1 MGVPAAD
8 VCKRDFK
15 ADIRFDQ
22 SRDLAHTLAEFTV
35 WIARAVRWHVG
46 LLLDRLH
53 EFHGFECLAASAL
66 ERCIRSRAVNT
77 VNESEPMESCTWNS
91 LTVFTATALL
101 RPRNARGSDGPSDI

>member
-35 WIARAVRWHVG
+35 WIARAVRRHIG

-53 EFHGFECLAASAL
+53 ELHGFECLAASVL
-66 ERCIRSRAVNT
+66 ERGVRSRAVHGLERIRAEG
-77 VNESEPMESCTWNS
+77 VVHLEF
-91 LTVFTATALL
+91 V
-101 RPRNARGSDGPSDI
+101 DGVYGYGII